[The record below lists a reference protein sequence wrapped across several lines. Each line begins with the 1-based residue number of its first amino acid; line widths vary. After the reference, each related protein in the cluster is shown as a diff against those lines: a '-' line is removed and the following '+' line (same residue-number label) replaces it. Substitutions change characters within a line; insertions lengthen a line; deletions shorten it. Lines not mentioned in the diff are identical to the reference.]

1 MLIFFSFR
9 RQNNARKK
17 YSFKNDHLTV
27 AQQEMSIGSN
37 TGMGKGTNTE
47 QIEMKG
53 PLDVV
58 SDAGSYEDD
67 GTTQQQ
73 EGENDDYFQ
82 DPASIGKCLNIYC
95 TAIQHLFPFPVPVID
110 PIPTERFPEYVR
122 DMLYGEENK
131 LKAEFLVRSPY
142 IVLPSFC
149 ERMLLCTYMTHEG
162 KFE

>member
-17 YSFKNDHLTV
+17 YSFKNDHL
-27 AQQEMSIGSN
+27 AIKQQETSIGSN
-37 TGMGKGTNTE
+37 KGVGERTNTE
-47 QIEMKG
+47 EIEMKG

-73 EGENDDYFQ
+73 EQENDDYFQ
-82 DPASIGKCLNIYC
+82 DPASIGKYWYTYC

-142 IVLPSFC
+142 MAILPFVKEC
-149 ERMLLCTYMTHEG
+149 LCLLI
-162 KFE
+162 